1 MSIVSRKEFATICGK
16 SVAIINVNVKRGK
29 IIVRDKKVDTENAFN
44 KLFVKLCQE
53 KKDKPKPKPKV
64 VVPKVE
70 KLYKEVVEPIDYSS
84 PEYGVTKKETAKQ
97 KKERKKQNEKDQ
109 ETVDWILRKQ
119 IADTLKAERQA
130 ELEQIKVD
138 KLAGKLMPLELVNII
153 LKESIHTVFTTFQN
167 DNENLASVYCDIL
180 AAGDR
185 SLLSEVNQKISEFLS
200 MSIKKAD
207 EVSNSRIQNAISE
220 YSDTRSRGE
229 KK

>member
-1 MSIVSRKEFATICGK
+1 MSIVSRKEFAVLCGK
-16 SVAIINVNVKRGK
+16 PVTTINTYIKRGK
-29 IIVRDKKVDTENAFN
+29 IIVKDKNIDTENAFN
-44 KLFVKLCQE
+44 KLYFNNSHAPKVE
-53 KKDKPKPKPKV
+53 KKPKV
-64 VVPKVE
+64 VKLPKIE
-70 KLYKEVVEPIDYSS
+70 KIYKEVVEPIDYSD
-84 PEYGVTKKETAKQ
+84 PEYGATKKETAKQ
-97 KKERKKQNEKDQ
+97 KKERKDQNEKDQ
-109 ETVDWILRKQ
+109 ISVDWILRKQ

-185 SLLSEVNQKISEFLS
+185 SLLSEINQKISELLGL
-200 MSIKKAD
+200 SIKKAD
-207 EVSNSRIQNAISE
+207 EVSNSRIQNEISKYAE
-220 YSDTRSRGE
+220 TRSRGE